1 MEDLSLEQQLQQNDR
16 KLFQK
21 DQELQQMH
29 RQLELK
35 DQQLQEKNQ
44 HLKSKDQL
52 LERIDQLLQEK
63 DIQLQEK
70 DQQLHEKN
78 QQLNKKDQQL
88 NEKDQQLQKNDNQIQ
103 HDNQHIVELQRNV
116 EALQKPT
123 WVVSRNDIRVFEDK
137 ELGRGAYGV
146 VKESTFHGCSV
157 AVKFLHDMIMSPYY
171 RNLFEREMNMA
182 ARCRHPNLIQFIG
195 ASNEGQLFIVTEL
208 MYTSLR
214 NILQQG
220 QLHSSQIIPI
230 SLGVA
235 YGLNYLHHSIP
246 DPILHRD
253 VSSANVLLNPL
264 PNNQWHPK
272 LSDFGS
278 TNFML
283 DSRTVSAGNVFYA
296 APEAAQGPYSPAMD
310 VFSFGILT
318 YEMCSKEFP
327 SVKPNPTS
335 MNYVKW
341 DIIESTLIG
350 LIQHCVSDEIEER
363 PTMDD
368 VISRLTV

>member
-1 MEDLSLEQQLQQNDR
+1 LEQQLLQKDQ

-21 DQELQQMH
+21 DQELQQIQQ
-29 RQLELK
+29 QLELK
-35 DQQLQEKNQ
+35 DQLLQEKTQ
-44 HLKSKDQL
+44 HLKSTGQL
-52 LERIDQLLQEK
+52 LER
-63 DIQLQEK
+63 K
-70 DQQLHEKN
+70 DQILHEKDV
-78 QQLNKKDQQL
+78 QLEEKDHQLCESIHKL
-88 NEKDQQLQKNDNQIQ
+88 NEKDQQIQKHCNQIELSQ
-103 HDNQHIVELQRNV
+103 RHIVELQRKV
-116 EALQKPT
+116 ETLQEPT
-123 WVVSRNDIRVFEDK
+123 WVIRRNDITVFEDK
-137 ELGRGAYGV
+137 ELGKGAYGT
-146 VKESTFHGCSV
+146 VKEANFHGCRV

-171 RNLFEREMNMA
+171 RSLFEREMNMA

-195 ASNEGQLFIVTEL
+195 ASNEGELFIVTEL
-208 MYTSLR
+208 MHASLR
-214 NILQQG
+214 NILYQG
-220 QLHSSQIIPI
+220 EVHSSHIIPI

-246 DPILHRD
+246 GPILHRD

-283 DSRTVSAGNVFYA
+283 DSHTERAGNLFYA

-310 VFSFGILT
+310 VFSFGVLT
-318 YEMCSKEFP
+318 YELCSKEFP
-327 SVKPNPTS
+327 SEKPNPTS

-341 DIIESTLIG
+341 GVIESKLIG
-350 LIQHCVSDEIEER
+350 LIQLCVSDKIDDR

-368 VISRLTV
+368 VISKLK